1 MAQNELLGEVA
12 FTAQYARETEAGG
25 RETWEQAVDRV
36 QAMHTRRFPSLAQ
49 QIAEA
54 FSFVRTKEVFP
65 SQRSM
70 QFGGTAIE
78 RNNMR
83 IYNCTFSVCDRT
95 RFFSEAFWL
104 LLSGCGTGFSVR
116 QTHIKQL
123 PRLLTPNELKAR
135 RSHKYVVQDSIEGW
149 AFAADKLME
158 QYLHHGYYADYYDLD
173 FDFSRI
179 RAKGAPIS
187 SGGRAPGA
195 EPLKVALQKID
206 QLLRS
211 RIKEGITRL
220 RSIDCFDIVMFLSEA
235 VLSGG
240 VRRSASI
247 AIFDEQD
254 ELMMKCKTGDWW
266 KDNPQRA
273 YANISAGVITDG
285 SESRQTVEQ
294 VVEMA
299 KQWGEPGVA
308 FFPAEDMGTN
318 PCAEIGLYPYRV
330 EHRGVPITHPTL
342 SVIRNRELYHKQLGY
357 HYNSGWAVCNLTEI
371 NAAKIKT
378 AQRFF
383 EACRAAAFIG
393 TLQATYTDVGYLR
406 SITQE
411 IIQNEALLGVSIT
424 GMCETPE
431 LMFNPETLE
440 EGARIAVVENQHVA
454 RLLGIKSASR
464 VTTVKPSGNTST
476 IAGAVSAGVHTA
488 HAKRFIRRMRIAKV
502 NPVWGELMAKVPDA
516 CLSLDEHTGVV
527 AFACQASEGSITRET
542 DSARAHLE
550 RVSLVYK
557 HWVAPGSKQSRVE
570 GLTHNVSNTCTVKP
584 HEWEEVAEYL
594 WTNRAHLRGVALL
607 GYFGDHLY
615 DNAPYQTVIE
625 GEPVEKEWQR
635 LASIDWSQVNLSGV
649 AGPTENPTLDAACAG
664 GTCLI

>member
-36 QAMHTRRFPSLAQ
+36 QAMHTRRFPALERE
-49 QIAEA
+49 IAEA
-54 FSFVRTKEVFP
+54 FSFVRSKEVFP

-70 QFGGTAIE
+70 QFGGAAIE

-83 IYNCTFSVCDRT
+83 IYNCTFSVCDRR

-116 QTHIKQL
+116 KTHIKQL
-123 PRLLTPNELKAR
+123 PRLLTQKELQAR
-135 RSHKYVVQDSIEGW
+135 RPHKYVVQDSIEGW

-158 QYLHHGYYADYYDLD
+158 QYLHHGYYADYHNLA

-206 QLLRS
+206 HLLRS
-211 RIKEGITRL
+211 LIEGGVSRL
-220 RSIDCFDIVMFLSEA
+220 RSIDCFDIVMYLSEA

-247 AIFDEQD
+247 AIFDED
-254 ELMMKCKTGDWW
+254 DDLMMRSKTGDWW

-318 PCAEIGLYPYRV
+318 PCAEIGLYPYRIT
-330 EHRGVPITHPTL
+330 HRGVTLTHPTL
-342 SVIRNRELYHKQLGY
+342 SMIRNRETYHNQRGY
-357 HYNSGWAVCNLTEI
+357 HYDAGWAVCNLTEI

-378 AQRFF
+378 AERFF
-383 EACRAAAFIG
+383 EACRAASFIG
-393 TLQATYTDVGYLR
+393 TLQASYTNVGYLS

-411 IIQNEALLGVSIT
+411 IIQSEALLGVSIT

-431 LMFNPETLE
+431 LMFNAETLE
-440 EGARIAVVENQHVA
+440 EGARIAVVENINA
-454 RLLGIKSASR
+454 AKLLGIKSASR

-502 NPVWGELMAKVPDA
+502 NPVWEELMAKVPDA

-542 DSARAHLE
+542 DSALAHLE

-570 GLTHNVSNTCTVKP
+570 GLTHNVSNTCTVKQD
-584 HEWEEVAEYL
+584 EWEAVAEYL

-615 DNAPYQTVIE
+615 DNAPYQTVVE

-635 LASIDWSQVNLSGV
+635 LASIDWSQVNLAGV